1 MEAFI
6 TVKNFLIKGALA
18 WILLWGDQL
27 EDGVLKNTPKVGGFS
42 NLSGLPDVLGSW
54 YGPRSGF
61 VYSQVFVGN
70 I

>member
-1 MEAFI
+1 M
-6 TVKNFLIKGALA
+6 
-18 WILLWGDQL
+18 